1 MMNLTGSHD
10 TANERWP
17 LGNLGG
23 NAGKFSSHWGW
34 RAYFFTVLHL
44 NALANLGGT
53 ASRRLAPMGL
63 AFIFLENRYKYF

>member
-1 MMNLTGSHD
+1 MMNLTGSPD

-44 NALANLGGT
+44 NALVNLGGT
-53 ASRRLAPMGL
+53 ARNLERSSPQRGSFSTL
-63 AFIFLENRYKYF
+63 FIKES

>member
-1 MMNLTGSHD
+1 MMNLTGSPD

-44 NALANLGGT
+44 NALVNLGGT
-53 ASRRLAPMGL
+53 ARKRGSSQKDSLL
-63 AFIFLENRYKYF
+63 FI